1 MNSSSRV
8 YIIVNMNT
16 YRYSININNREI
28 SYDIQTPDNWDSIR
42 DTKNFVDVLLQLDG
56 IFVDFDAKNVRVQR
70 VA

>member
-1 MNSSSRV
+1 
-8 YIIVNMNT
+8 MNT